1 MPEVEER
8 DEPDERRR
16 ESELDE
22 LLSDPMAQLLMQR
35 DGTDE
40 AELRKLLEK
49 VGRRLS
55 GTAE

>member
-22 LLSDPMAQLLMQR
+22 LLRDPMAQLLMQR

>member
-22 LLSDPMAQLLMQR
+22 LLRDPMAQLLMQR
-35 DGTDE
+35 DGTGE